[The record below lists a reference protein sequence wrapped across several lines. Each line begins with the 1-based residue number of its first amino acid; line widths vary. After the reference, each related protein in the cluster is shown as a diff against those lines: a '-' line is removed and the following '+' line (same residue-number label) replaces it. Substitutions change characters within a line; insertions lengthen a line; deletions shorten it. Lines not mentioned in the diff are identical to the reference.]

1 MGTSFDNE
9 ESFKEVV
16 DFRFCNSESDVS
28 EKFKKYF
35 AEHLEYN
42 RLIQMIELIEN
53 TTEAFT

>member
-1 MGTSFDNE
+1 MGTSSDDE
-9 ESFKEVV
+9 GSFKEAVESL
-16 DFRFCNSESDVS
+16 RFADSDVS
-28 EKFKKYF
+28 GKFKKYF